1 MANRTV
7 NTGITF
13 SSRPEIPGPAGHGEH
28 RELHVT
34 SAQPYDTSTAA
45 TTIVVAIF
53 AVPIGQALAA
63 AMQHGYRWA
72 VIRCLFCSRCSVM
85 RLLHSD
91 GRVGSTAFFF
101 FRRCRSASVPG
112 SAIQAPPHPTAIMS
126 RLTLFGNQTPGSLAT
141 TVKLGRASVTLVF
154 CTTLNAKA
162 GRRRPPV
169 RVLRGRRA

>member
-1 MANRTV
+1 
-7 NTGITF
+7 
-13 SSRPEIPGPAGHGEH
+13 
-28 RELHVT
+28 
-34 SAQPYDTSTAA
+34 
-45 TTIVVAIF
+45 
-53 AVPIGQALAA
+53 
-63 AMQHGYRWA
+63 
-72 VIRCLFCSRCSVM
+72 
-85 RLLHSD
+85 
-91 GRVGSTAFFF
+91 
-101 FRRCRSASVPG
+101 VPG